1 MDRRTWSRDTF
12 APRCGEKRRKDGLSA
27 EMMKARRLARIS
39 CQLEGRGGKRKEKR
53 KTISREALNASKRFI
68 ETGGK
73 FISTRLNAHFIAVGR
88 KPTALCSNER
98 PAIVAAIDSF
108 VENIGLATK

>member
-39 CQLEGRGGKRKEKR
+39 CQLGGRGKRKKKR

-88 KPTALCSNER
+88 KPTALCSNEG

>member
-1 MDRRTWSRDTF
+1 
-12 APRCGEKRRKDGLSA
+12 
-27 EMMKARRLARIS
+27 MKARRLARIS
-39 CQLEGRGGKRKEKR
+39 CQLGGREGEKKGKEKDDLAGSFER
-53 KTISREALNASKRFI
+53 LEKIYRD
-68 ETGGK
+68 GGK

-88 KPTALCSNER
+88 KSTALCSNEG